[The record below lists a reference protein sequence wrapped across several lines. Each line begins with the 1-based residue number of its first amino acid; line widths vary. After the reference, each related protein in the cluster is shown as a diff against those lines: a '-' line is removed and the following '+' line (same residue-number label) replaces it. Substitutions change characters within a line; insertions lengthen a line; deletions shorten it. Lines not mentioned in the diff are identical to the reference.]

1 MCIFLET
8 KYWNHM
14 RLQQVNINKE
24 QYNWEEYTMGKYV
37 NAQARVCVAIR
48 GGWGYGRTI
57 HSVHEV
63 ILYYKRLGEIMLHI
77 L

>member
-1 MCIFLET
+1 
-8 KYWNHM
+8 M
-14 RLQQVNINKE
+14 RLQQVNINKG

-37 NAQARVCVAIR
+37 NAQARVCVAVR
-48 GGWGYGRTI
+48 GGGYGRII

-63 ILYYKRLGEIMLHI
+63 ILYYKSLGEIMLHI